1 MESLIARLAELLL
14 PQGRG
19 VISITGAG
27 GKTSSLKA
35 LGRHFRSL
43 SRSVL
48 LTTTTK
54 IQSPKTFDYDM
65 DWAFTDEVDAL
76 SHEVAP
82 GEGVFYAQRAL
93 MDPKKLVSPRP
104 EVLSILIG
112 RFDVVIIEADG
123 ARNLPLKY
131 HSQRD
136 PVIVP
141 ETEATLA
148 VMGAS
153 AYGRRVDDS
162 VFGFE
167 SEAIVDTAFLN
178 FLIRD
183 PEGALK
189 GAKGRTVLFINQADE
204 VALPLEGIETPVPLI
219 LGSLRQDRIYGSL

>member
-1 MESLIARLAELLL
+1 MESLIAHLAELLL

-27 GKTSSLKA
+27 GKTSALKA

-43 SRSVL
+43 SKSVL

-76 SHEVAP
+76 GHEVAP

-104 EVLSILIG
+104 EVLSILIP

-123 ARNLPLKY
+123 ARHLPLKY

-136 PVIVP
+136 PVIVS
-141 ETEATLA
+141 ETDATLA

-167 SEAIVDTAFLN
+167 SEAFVDTAFLN

-183 PEGALK
+183 GEGALK
-189 GAKGRTVLFINQADE
+189 GAMGRTVLFINQADE
-204 VALPLEGIETPVPLI
+204 VALPLEGILAPVPLV
-219 LGSLRQDRIYGSL
+219 LGSLREDRIYGSL

>member
-1 MESLIARLAELLL
+1 MESLIATLADSLL

-27 GKTSSLKA
+27 GKTSCLKA

-219 LGSLRQDRIYGSL
+219 LGSLREDRIYGSL

>member
-27 GKTSSLKA
+27 GKTSCLKA